1 MERLQKASHI
11 QQLLFRMAV
20 CDLLRIAKQHA
31 TYRELSEMLDL
42 QITVI
47 SRYVK
52 GYVMASVERGVR
64 IWKVL
69 GPIYGLKGLL
79 MGLDVKPDCAVDT
92 SKLLGDP
99 SVLRLAAIDCAYR
112 YAGYRVTKILTTVAS
127 APLAAVTSTILL
139 VFVVVAKNYK
149 DAGVGEFSEA
159 VRGIAG
165 EKLDTLYIPKDSIA
179 KRDSVL
185 IVEDIVRTGKT
196 VNALV
201 ELVERAKAEVTGVYC
216 LLGFKQ
222 GLEKLRERGL
232 KVEAVVEVV

>member
-1 MERLQKASHI
+1 
-11 QQLLFRMAV
+11 
-20 CDLLRIAKQHA
+20 
-31 TYRELSEMLDL
+31 
-42 QITVI
+42 
-47 SRYVK
+47 
-52 GYVMASVERGVR
+52 
-64 IWKVL
+64 
-69 GPIYGLKGLL
+69 
-79 MGLDVKPDCAVDT
+79 
-92 SKLLGDP
+92 
-99 SVLRLAAIDCAYR
+99 
-112 YAGYRVTKILTTVAS
+112 
-127 APLAAVTSTILL
+127 

-165 EKLDTLYIPKDSIA
+165 EKLDTLYIPKGSIA